1 MTNTVSYRFSIYPKN
16 RKLAFNTWLL
26 ETMDQKNS
34 VPLSKDTHEIIQYDI
49 FAVVGILP
57 KIFAV
62 ARSTF
67 SRSIAFV

>member
-1 MTNTVSYRFSIYPKN
+1 MV
-16 RKLAFNTWLL
+16 
-26 ETMDQKNS
+26 QKIEHHAH
-34 VPLSKDTHEIIQYDI
+34 KDIPNVIQYDI

-67 SRSIAFV
+67 SRSAALV

>member
-1 MTNTVSYRFSIYPKN
+1 MVQ
-16 RKLAFNTWLL
+16 KL
-26 ETMDQKNS
+26 EHHDQKDM
-34 VPLSKDTHEIIQYDI
+34 PEAIQYDI

-67 SRSIAFV
+67 SRSAVFV